1 MTASKR
7 PSPSRDDL
15 RRELLATTLRH
26 VPFDGWTMT
35 ALIAGGRDLDFDLA
49 EVRRLFP
56 GGTEEVVDLFV
67 ADADRLM
74 VEELDKLDLPAMRI
88 RDRIKTA
95 VQVRLE
101 QQAPYKEAIRRA
113 LALQVMPQKRFGA
126 MRGLYRTVD
135 LMWRAADDNATDINF
150 YSKRLLLAGVYTST
164 VLYKIKIHLAMC
176 EVCLYYREQ
185 LMTIRNLSKIL
196 SREDVPVKRE
206 EKLNPKAKEKLK
218 RMIEASK

>member
-113 LALQVMPQKRFGA
+113 LALQVMPQNGFGA

-164 VLYKIKIHLAMC
+164 VLYWLNDKTEGAAATWSFLDRRIDDVMKIQKARFRL
-176 EVCLYYREQ
+176 
-185 LMTIRNLSKIL
+185 
-196 SREDVPVKRE
+196 
-206 EKLNPKAKEKLK
+206 EKVLPNPDRVVEGLFTRLRGRRA
-218 RMIEASK
+218 